1 VVQISTIC
9 RHLPSSYPELLG
21 IGVPLGII
29 PLGIIPLGIIPPGIG
44 VPLGI
49 GIPLGLGM
57 SGIILSGIF
66 MSQHMLPGFGA
77 AGAGG
82 LLGWGAEAV
91 TGCTV
96 NIPEEPAQ
104 VPAKKVAT
112 AIQAKAKTAAITRL
126 RSRRSL
132 LSSPKN
138 PIGRFL
144 SIGVRRRFHNQMT
157 SPRAPPPVYYLAT

>member
-1 VVQISTIC
+1 
-9 RHLPSSYPELLG
+9 LLGIGMPLGIIPLGIIPPG

-29 PLGIIPLGIIPPGIG
+29 PPGIGVPLGIIPPGIG

-66 MSQHMLPGFGA
+66 MSQHMSPGLGA
-77 AGAGG
+77 AGGGG

-91 TGCTV
+91 TGCSV
-96 NIPEEPAQ
+96 NIPEDPAQ

-112 AIQAKAKTAAITRL
+112 AIQAMAKTAAIRRL
-126 RSRRSL
+126 RSRRL
-132 LSSPKN
+132 LPSSPKN
-138 PIGRFL
+138 PIVDSSQSG
-144 SIGVRRRFHNQMT
+144 
-157 SPRAPPPVYYLAT
+157 